1 MFYLTLD
8 TDDMSLLQINK
19 DIKGFSH
26 NSAHREA
33 EASNTGLQAKYMQ
46 EMCEKMENEKRIVME
61 ELMKEKLKVK
71 EYEHSI
77 KHLEAQLGKF
87 IDFNIKNINEND
99 H

>member
-1 MFYLTLD
+1 
-8 TDDMSLLQINK
+8 
-19 DIKGFSH
+19 
-26 NSAHREA
+26 
-33 EASNTGLQAKYMQ
+33 MQ